1 MDYSFVAESK
11 HAWRVKTKRKAFVAT
26 EIYCH
31 SGCLTVGKCVCGCV
45 GWIPMLVGVVGRRS
59 RLARAVLSSVHQ
71 VRTVHNKYAP

>member
-31 SGCLTVGKCVCGCV
+31 SGCLTVGKCVCV
-45 GWIPMLVGVVGRRS
+45 DAWDRFQASLV
-59 RLARAVLSSVHQ
+59 Q
-71 VRTVHNKYAP
+71 